1 MASGRCVARTVTI
14 LFQPRG
20 TVPGSEAKLGT
31 QHQALYTGYPWTVV
45 RAPNMPVI
53 FNQNPLIILVLAQQN
68 DLDNLVAIRI
78 EAMRESLERVGRFD
92 PVRARERFLGGFE
105 ARNTRYIE
113 VSGEKVG
120 FVVVK
125 HHHNE
130 LLLDHL
136 YVRPSAQGSGVGA
149 AVLTQI
155 FKEADAAAL
164 PVKVGALKESA
175 SNRFYTRHGFQFTES
190 SGFDNYYVR
199 QSVPANGPA

>member
-1 MASGRCVARTVTI
+1 MPV
-14 LFQPRG
+14 
-20 TVPGSEAKLGT
+20 
-31 QHQALYTGYPWTVV
+31 
-45 RAPNMPVI
+45 APN
-53 FNQNPLIILVLAQQN
+53 QNSPIILAPVQQS

-113 VSGEKVG
+113 AAGERVG

-125 HHHNE
+125 HHQNE

-136 YVRPSAQGSGVGA
+136 YVRPGAQGSGVGS
-149 AVLTQI
+149 AVLSQI

-164 PVKVGALKESA
+164 PIKVGALKESA
-175 SNRFYTRHGFQFTES
+175 SNHFYTRHGFQLIES
-190 SGFDNYYVR
+190 SEFDNYYVR
-199 QSVPANGPA
+199 QPIPAIGAHSGTMG

>member
-1 MASGRCVARTVTI
+1 
-14 LFQPRG
+14 
-20 TVPGSEAKLGT
+20 
-31 QHQALYTGYPWTVV
+31 
-45 RAPNMPVI
+45 MPVTP
-53 FNQNPLIILVLAQQN
+53 NQNSPVILVLAQQS

-92 PVRARERFLGGFE
+92 PVRARERFLSGFE
-105 ARNTRYIE
+105 AYNTHYIE
-113 VSGEKVG
+113 VSGERVG

-136 YVRPSAQGSGVGA
+136 YVRPSAQGSGIGS

-164 PVKVGALKESA
+164 PIKVGALKESA
-175 SNRFYTRHGFQFTES
+175 SNRFYARHGFQFVES
-190 SGFDNYYVR
+190 REFDNYYVR
-199 QSVPANGPA
+199 QSVPPTGPAC